1 MQDIRV
7 LVADDEIPARGEL
20 KYELATIP
28 GVQIVGECK
37 NGKEVLDCFRKR

>member
-20 KYELATIP
+20 KYELATIASRSS
-28 GVQIVGECK
+28 ENARTEK
-37 NGKEVLDCFRKR
+37 KSSTS

>member
-20 KYELATIP
+20 KYELRPFPASRSSENART
-28 GVQIVGECK
+28 EK
-37 NGKEVLDCFRKR
+37 KSSTS

>member
-28 GVQIVGECK
+28 GV
-37 NGKEVLDCFRKR
+37 